1 MLSLRTNIFPQDVF
15 GLVPARIS
23 FALRVRNVK
32 KVLIMGEFVM
42 S

>member
-1 MLSLRTNIFPQDVF
+1 MLSLRTNTFPQNVF

-32 KVLIMGEFVM
+32 EVLIMGEFIM